1 MAKKQQ
7 ITGLIVRYL
16 AGDPR
21 GGVTYGLRIFS
32 VPEAEQDAFR
42 QQTGRAYTEA
52 IIQIAKDEAAAGR
65 RYWETV
71 KVI

>member
-1 MAKKQQ
+1 MSGQ

-16 AGDPR
+16 SGDPH
-21 GGVTYGLRIFS
+21 GGVRYGLRIFT
-32 VPEAEQDAFR
+32 VAAEDQEEFRR
-42 QQTGRAYTEA
+42 QQGKAYAEA
-52 IIQIAKDEAAAGR
+52 IRTIEKAEAAAGR

>member
-21 GGVTYGLRIFS
+21 GGITYGMRIFT

-42 QQTGRAYTEA
+42 QKTGKAYTQA
-52 IIQIAKDEAAAGR
+52 IREIAKDEAAAGR

-71 KVI
+71 QVI